1 MKKSR
6 ISLSI
11 LISIL
16 VFLII
21 LFYIFY
27 NLLPLIKSGGRF
39 ECKLAYTFVAPLG
52 IITSTTAVVETSI
65 KWLPTILVAADTFVN
80 LASAL
85 VESKLESE
93 RLQRKYEESVDP
105 PYFRAIFSYNLKNTY
120 SKNKI
125 YLYLGVIKE
134 PLKVDYLS
142 IKLTETI
149 ANLQRGVL
157 KALCPTLVEEYVIPL
172 NGISINKCKEEFYKE
187 VLDKDKKEI
196 LDLFFSNKG
205 ERVTN
210 ISNITNIACLMY
222 ILANYVRR
230 TYLESLK
237 TSVKL
242 GEGIAHYVFFV
253 NYTSNQKIYLA
264 DLLVFLDLIEF
275 RKNGKIISF
284 YDEIYGEN
292 RQYCQELLNAKIYS
306 YYYLYLL
313 RKGILRPLCSPISDV
328 NKIIAFYV
336 DLNNIDEPKN
346 EIIFDSPGIYRI
358 TIGYDGQGSILVISV
373 KTD

>member
-6 ISLSI
+6 ISLGI

-27 NLLPLIKSGGRF
+27 NLLPTIESGGRF
-39 ECKLAYTFVAPLG
+39 ECKLAYTLVAPLG
-52 IITSTTAVVETSI
+52 IITSITAVVETSI
-65 KWLPTILVAADTFVN
+65 RWLPIILVSADAFVT
-80 LASAL
+80 L
-85 VESKLESE
+85 VGAYHEAKAEADQLQYGYE
-93 RLQRKYEESVDP
+93 RCVDWP
-105 PYFRAIFSYNLKNTY
+105 TSREIFSNKLKETY
-120 SKNKI
+120 IRNKV

-134 PLKVDYLS
+134 TLKADYLN

-157 KALCPTLVEEYVIPL
+157 KALCPTLVEKYVISL
-172 NGISINKCKEEFYKE
+172 NEINIAKCRNTFYKE
-187 VLDKDKKEI
+187 VLDEDKKEI
-196 LDLFFSNKG
+196 LALFFSN
-205 ERVTN
+205 RVN
-210 ISNITNIACLMY
+210 IADISNVTCLMY
-222 ILANYVRR
+222 ILASYVRK

-275 RKNGKIISF
+275 KKNGKIISF

-292 RQYCQELLNAKIYS
+292 KQYCQEFLNAKIYLE
-306 YYYLYLL
+306 YNLQYFL
-313 RKGILRPLCSPISDV
+313 RKGIERPVCYPIGGV

-336 DLNNIDEPKN
+336 DLNNIDELKN

-373 KTD
+373 KTELD